1 MAAARGGGAWD
12 SALSVNEF
20 AAIRAVGFEPVG
32 QVFGAAVY
40 YLATVAGVSCPGTTA
55 AGYPLPGAAPGAAEP
70 SGSLVT
76 GFPGTAARL
85 AQALY
90 EGRRTAIDRMAGEC
104 ADLGGHGIV
113 GAVLRVAEIPATS
126 FTAAAIEFTVTGTAV
141 RGGGCPP
148 LARPF
153 AADLSGPDFAKLIRA
168 GCDAGRDRA
177 RHLGRRAAR
186 RPGDDQFRPVGHGE
200 RGSAGLH
207 RPDDPGAAGCA
218 RSPGAVGARAWRRRR
233 RRVRHDLA
241 RPQRSLPR
249 SCGRRGSFRRGG
261 HRRQRGCAIRRPGRG
276 DPAAKPH
283 CRASRR
289 RPRCPHIGNRV
300 CSRKATASRTL
311 PAGPAATR
319 SPPRTSGRAC
329 AAAARSSSGCS
340 PRSRLISRQ
349 AASSV
354 AILTAVS
361 AR

>member
-12 SALSVNEF
+12 SALSVSEF

-55 AGYPLPGAAPGAAEP
+55 AGYPLPGATPGAAEP
-70 SGSLVT
+70 SGRSLVT

-85 AQALY
+85 AQGLY
-90 EGRRTAIDRMAGEC
+90 GGRRTAIDRMVGEC

-126 FTAAAIEFTVTGTAV
+126 FTAAAIKFTVTGTAV
-141 RGGGCPP
+141 RAGGCPP

-168 GCDAGRDRA
+168 GWMPAGIA
-177 RHLGRRAAR
+177 LGISVA
-186 RPGDDQFRPVGHGE
+186 GLHDDLVTSQFRPVGHGE

-218 RSPGAVGARAWRRRR
+218 RSPGAVGARTGRRRR
-233 RRVRHDLA
+233 RRVCHDLA

-249 SCGRRGSFRRGG
+249 SCGRHGSFRRGG
-261 HRRQRGCAIRRPGRG
+261 HHRQRGCAIRRPGRG
-276 DPAAKPH
+276 NPAAKPH

-289 RPRCPHIGNRV
+289 PPRCRW
-300 CSRKATASRTL
+300 TT
-311 PAGPAATR
+311 
-319 SPPRTSGRAC
+319 
-329 AAAARSSSGCS
+329 
-340 PRSRLISRQ
+340 
-349 AASSV
+349 